1 MLETYTFT
9 IHYTV
14 SETGKRTAS
23 GLAAN
28 FSGKSA
34 ATTKATNIAL
44 QQLLRSV
51 DSLCQDLPALP
62 GAYSAYGS

>member
-1 MLETYTFT
+1 
-9 IHYTV
+9 
-14 SETGKRTAS
+14 
-23 GLAAN
+23 LAASS
-28 FSGKSA
+28 SGRPA

-62 GAYSAYGS
+62 SKYTSNCGSRDALTEQ